1 MSHASYM
8 MFSGVL
14 LGPGEA
20 NVGAVLQLPVLQVLG
35 VDAVRIVDGSVP
47 LRDANTGRSS
57 PGQVTTGVESNVAE
71 ALHDVRLAA
80 PARRLAY
87 HRHVMRLLDEVV
99 DPMEDATAIGRGP
112 AVDSALIDR
121 LARHTGRCIEITVTN
136 CVCKSIGY
144 LGHLSLPCAHV
155 GGRYVN
161 RRTQETLFSQL

>member
-47 LRDANTGRSS
+47 LRDANTGCSS
-57 PGQVTTGVESNVAE
+57 PGQVTAGVESNVAK
-71 ALHDVRLAA
+71 ALQDVRLAA
-80 PARRLAY
+80 PAGRLAY
-87 HRHVMRLLDEVV
+87 HRHVMPLLDEIV
-99 DPMEDATAIGRGP
+99 DPKEDATAIVQGP

-121 LARHTGRCIEITVTN
+121 LPRHTGRCIEITVTD
-136 CVCKSIGY
+136 CIGY
-144 LGHLSLPCAHV
+144 PGHLALPCAHV

-161 RRTQETLFSQL
+161 RRSQETLFSQL